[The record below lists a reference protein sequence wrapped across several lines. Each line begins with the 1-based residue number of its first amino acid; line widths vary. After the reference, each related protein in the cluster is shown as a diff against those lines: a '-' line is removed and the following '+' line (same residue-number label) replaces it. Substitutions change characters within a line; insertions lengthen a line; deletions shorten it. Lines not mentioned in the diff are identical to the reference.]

1 MDHATLEYI
10 VKRRSEGKLLGRKIA
25 LIVGYII
32 LLIVLAIVILNLAP
46 PLLHIPFLLIDL
58 AFCAL
63 VAYVSWRF
71 TEEEYEIVLSGGEIT
86 ATVIYGKSIRHRLLS
101 IPINAIF
108 EFGLYD
114 DKAYEKLCRAS
125 LNKNFVCVSS
135 LSAPTIYYALFSMGK
150 DRAILYFEA
159 DERAIKYL
167 KAQNSAA
174 ARAGNIR

>member
-1 MDHATLEYI
+1 MDHGTLEYI
-10 VKRRSEGKLLGRKIA
+10 VKRRSEGKLLARKIA
-25 LIVGYII
+25 LALSYII
-32 LLIVLAIVILNLAP
+32 LFIALVIVILNLAP
-46 PLLHIPFLLIDL
+46 PILHIPFLLIDL

-71 TEEEYEIVLSGGEIT
+71 TCQEFEIVLSGGEIT

-101 IPINAIF
+101 IPISSIF
-108 EFGLYD
+108 EFGVYD
-114 DKAYEKLCRAS
+114 DQAYEKLCRAS
-125 LNKNFVCVSS
+125 LNKNYVCVSS
-135 LSAPTIYYALFSMGK
+135 LSAPTIYYALLTTGK

-159 DERAIKYL
+159 DDRAIKYL